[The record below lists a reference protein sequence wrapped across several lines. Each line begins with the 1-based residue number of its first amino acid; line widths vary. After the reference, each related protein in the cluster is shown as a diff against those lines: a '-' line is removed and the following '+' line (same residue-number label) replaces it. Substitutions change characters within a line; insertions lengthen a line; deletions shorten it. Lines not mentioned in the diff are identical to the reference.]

1 MVVDHRRCLIELGCW
16 ALSVR
21 RFANFFI
28 VETPS
33 LRILARWRDCN
44 SLTGCSS
51 SHSTLELMPVRL
63 GPGQFEFEMRFRS
76 VRVQRL
82 PRFAIDRHAAEIPF
96 L

>member
-1 MVVDHRRCLIELGCW
+1 MVVDPRRCLIERW
-16 ALSVR
+16 ALSAR

-51 SHSTLELMPVRL
+51 SHSTLGLMPVRL
-63 GPGQFEFEMRFRS
+63 GPSQFEFEMRFRS

-82 PRFAIDRHAAEIPF
+82 PRFAIDRHAAEVPF